1 VITTRKHF
9 DLRGKCIIEK
19 LSIETPGRIAVEFHN
34 EACYIFVRQ
43 GDASIKGSDSITQLN
58 SKDGIALNCG
68 NYFADFVSAQSQ
80 KPSEIFA
87 IHLYPALLQEIFRT
101 DIPSFV
107 GTDSNLRLPAK
118 TISDSVMDRFIE
130 SLVFYFD
137 NSDIV
142 TDDILMLKVKELILL
157 LIQSSHAKTVHDLM
171 SALFTRKSVTVS
183 DVVNAHLFDNLSID
197 ELAKLSGLSVTS
209 FKTEFNNIFKE
220 PPGHYIRRRKIEHAK
235 ELLSIS
241 NYTIGE
247 IADQLGYNDL
257 SHFSKSFRE
266 MYAQSPSA
274 YRNQHK
280 KFSPGRQATADC

>member
-1 VITTRKHF
+1 VTTTRKHF

-43 GDASIKGSDSITQLN
+43 GEVSIRGSNSINQLN
-58 SKDGIALNCG
+58 SKNGIALNCG
-68 NYFADFVSAQSQ
+68 NYFADFAHVPPQ

-87 IHLYPALLQEIFRT
+87 IHLYPELLKEIFRT

-107 GTDSNLRLPAK
+107 RTNPDISLPAK

-137 NSDIV
+137 NPDIV
-142 TDDILMLKVKELILL
+142 TDDILMLKIKELILL
-157 LIQSSHAKTVHDLM
+157 LIQSSHAKTVHDLL

-183 DVVNAHLFDNLSID
+183 DVVNAHIFANLSID

-209 FKTEFNNIFKE
+209 FKTEFNKTFKE
-220 PPGHYIRRRKIEHAK
+220 PPGHYIRKRRIERAK

-257 SHFSKSFRE
+257 SHFSKSFQAMCE
-266 MYAQSPSA
+266 QSPSA

-280 KFSPGRQATADC
+280 TFLPGRQATADI